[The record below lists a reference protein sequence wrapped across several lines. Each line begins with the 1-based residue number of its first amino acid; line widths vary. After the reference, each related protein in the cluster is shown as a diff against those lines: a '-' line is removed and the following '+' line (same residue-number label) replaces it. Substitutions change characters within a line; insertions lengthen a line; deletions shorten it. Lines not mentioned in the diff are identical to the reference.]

1 MKARILIFSLFI
13 LFSRPS
19 FAQKEVDTES
29 WWGLMT
35 SGQISPRW
43 SLWLDVH
50 HVPQLFVIYRSGITY
65 HTIDKKVTLTAG
77 YGYLGLTTPFSE
89 GKLIR
94 PEHRPWG
101 QAVYRL
107 PGKGPLSASFRFRYD
122 LRFRQNY
129 SLTELTDGFS
139 LNYRY
144 RFNMSLRYNW
154 GDRLSRHFNFSNTLF
169 NESLITTGP
178 GPNPLP
184 FEHRVFFLFGFQKK
198 AVTFSPGY
206 HVRFGTPNFGNLR
219 INHGFVLWINWNYN
233 FKNFKKHSLKEFPA
247 DKM

>member
-1 MKARILIFSLFI
+1 MITPTNNANKNPLIAGPPKINIIKTTTNNVMDVFTVL
-13 LFSRPS
+13 
-19 FAQKEVDTES
+19 
-29 WWGLMT
+29 LM
-35 SGQISPRW
+35 
-43 SLWLDVH
+43 V
-50 HVPQLFVIYRSGITY
+50 
-65 HTIDKKVTLTAG
+65 
-77 YGYLGLTTPFSE
+77 
-89 GKLIR
+89 
-94 PEHRPWG
+94 
-101 QAVYRL
+101 
-107 PGKGPLSASFRFRYD
+107 
-122 LRFRQNY
+122 
-129 SLTELTDGFS
+129 
-139 LNYRY
+139 
-144 RFNMSLRYNW
+144 
-154 GDRLSRHFNFSNTLF
+154 LF